1 MDYYKI
7 LQVSNEAEPEVI
19 EAAYKKLSAKYHPD
33 KNHSADADERMKQ
46 INEAYSVLRNPVT
59 RAEYDKW
66 LVGQTHQET
75 LPATTSANDWLNTIL
90 TFASSLNESLGSP
103 CPNCGTKSLIHQ
115 KKLDKSIFDYLTGD
129 QKYQC
134 RNCGQVY
141 KL

>member
-1 MDYYKI
+1 
-7 LQVSNEAEPEVI
+7 
-19 EAAYKKLSAKYHPD
+19 
-33 KNHSADADERMKQ
+33 MKQ

-66 LVGQTHQET
+66 LIEQTHQET
-75 LPATTSANDWLNTIL
+75 LPATTSGNDWLNTIL
-90 TFASSLNESLGSP
+90 TFASTVNESLGSP